1 MSAEA
6 DGPAKGRRRPVGLA
20 EPDGSAGASFD
31 KKDFDPEEIEG
42 GAPGSLA
49 VVLRRSG
56 DLSEEPRTRSHLELG
71 R

>member
-1 MSAEA
+1 MIRVR
-6 DGPAKGRRRPVGLA
+6 DHDVRR
-20 EPDGSAGASFD
+20 
-31 KKDFDPEEIEG
+31 KTFDPDERWG
-42 GAPGSLA
+42 GAAGPLA